1 MIALFLALAVN
12 SGEFRLDRVRESLT
26 GSWPHY
32 QQTIQGIDV
41 IGGEPGHAA
50 VLRGVPPRARGFVWV
65 NVAGEA
71 RPARRVIVEE
81 RRLEPHARY
90 FDLETG
96 VLLRDDPLFFT
107 AHGRVF
113 DTNPVV
119 RLNAPALRDQNN
131 SAGAV
136 PDAAYSDVE
145 LTGLLPTGNLTGPNV
160 TLVDLESPSPP
171 QADAAQRLNF
181 DRSQPQFEEVN
192 AYVQIDRAQRYLQS
206 LGYDGN
212 RRLVAYALPVDAHAA
227 NGSDNSYFIQSS
239 VAGRGT
245 LFFGDGGTDDA
256 EDADIVL
263 HEFMHA
269 VHDWIAPGA
278 FTGGSDTE
286 TRAVAEGYGDYW
298 AFSSR
303 YAQARASGRD
313 PFCIADWDAR
323 CAGDDPSQQCGY
335 NEGADCLRRVDRNA
349 TMRDFLRSTAAGTE
363 HRNGEI
369 WSSALREIFLGL
381 VDRHGLDEGKRLA
394 DTLVIESLFGTPPA
408 PTYRT
413 MGLQLLRA
421 GRALGG
427 RIDLAA
433 VCRALT
439 LREILEAT
447 DCSAAPRGELTLL
460 QSGEQDLA
468 IPDATPAGVTS
479 RLVVRDTRAI
489 EAIAVRVDI
498 AHPVRGDLRIV
509 LVAPDGS
516 RFVLKQE
523 LASDRTPGVH
533 ATYGLD
539 AQPLDS
545 LEPLRGRI
553 AAGEWQ
559 LVVSDVFA
567 RDSGTLQSW
576 GLEIRFAGDAP
587 ATSRPSGVPSRVIPA
602 VAHAAG
608 ANGSNFVSDV
618 RLFNPASRDVTA
630 TLTFTASGADGNREF
645 AAIRVAVP
653 AGAVVRIDD
662 VVRSLQSSGTGQLEV
677 AGEVMVTSRTYT
689 GASEGTFGQFVPA
702 MRGEAEELIIPR
714 LENDAEFRSNI
725 GFAETSGSS
734 GVVRVRLL
742 DPAGVTVISS
752 EEFFIAPHSHLQFGV
767 VPKATALIA
776 SLQVISGGAQISA
789 YGSVIENRTNDPIF
803 VPAVRPPA
811 SARGEWAPAI
821 GAPGALGTQW
831 RSELWITGGT
841 GSVEVRFRGRRVG
854 LLVAPAT
861 VRDAVAGFGLL
872 AVALPPRLIATSRI
886 ATGGFGQFVPF
897 RTDANGGT
905 LLPPAG
911 GTGFRMNAGAGNP
924 AAEPVSG
931 SVISYDAAGREI
943 ARRAVTVGPQEVV
956 QFAIEPAA
964 RVEVEGKLLAYL
976 SVVDNLSGDAIY
988 VPAP

>member
-12 SGEFRLDRVRESLT
+12 AGEFRLDRVRESLMGT
-26 GSWPHY
+26 WPHY
-32 QQTIQGIDV
+32 QQTIGGIDV

-50 VLRGVPPRARGFVWV
+50 VLRTTPPRIRGFVYV

-96 VLLRDDPLFFT
+96 ALLRDDPLFFT
-107 AHGRVF
+107 ARGRVF
-113 DTNPVV
+113 DVNPVV
-119 RLNAPALRDQNN
+119 RLNDPALRDQNN
-131 SAGAV
+131 MAGAV
-136 PDAAYSDVE
+136 PAAAYSDAE
-145 LTGLLPTGNLTGPNV
+145 LPDLLPAGNLTGPNV
-160 TLVDLESPSPP
+160 TLVDLEGPSPP
-171 QADAAQRLNF
+171 QADAAQSLIF

-192 AYVQIDRAQRYLQS
+192 AYFQIDRAQRYLQS
-206 LGYDGN
+206 LGYDGS

-227 NGSDNSYFIQSS
+227 NGTDNSYFIQSS

-286 TRAVAEGYGDYW
+286 SRALAEGYGDYW
-298 AFSSR
+298 AFSSK
-303 YAQARASGRD
+303 YAQARATGRD

-323 CAGDDPSQQCGY
+323 CAGDDAGQQCGY
-335 NEGADCLRRVDRNA
+335 SEGADCLRRVDRNA
-349 TMRDFLRSTAAGTE
+349 TMRDFVRSTAAGTE

-369 WSSALREIFLGL
+369 WSSALRGIFLDI
-381 VDRHGLDEGKRLA
+381 VARRGLDAGKRLA
-394 DTLVIESLFGTPPA
+394 DTLVIESLFGSPPA

-421 GRALGG
+421 GRVLGDG
-427 RIDLAA
+427 SDLAA
-433 VCRALT
+433 ICRALT
-439 LREILEAT
+439 LREILTET
-447 DCSAAPRGELTLL
+447 DCTAAPRGEITLF
-460 QSGEQDLA
+460 QSGEQNLA
-468 IPDATPAGVTS
+468 IPDAVPAGVTS
-479 RLVVRDTRAI
+479 RLVIRDPRTIDAL
-489 EAIAVRVDI
+489 AVRVDI

-539 AQPLDS
+539 AQPVDS
-545 LEPLRGRI
+545 LDALRGRP

-559 LVVSDVFA
+559 LVVSDVYA

-576 GLEIRFAGDAP
+576 GLEIRFSGEVPDD
-587 ATSRPSGVPSRVIPA
+587 TRPSGSPSSVIPA

-618 RLFNPASRDVTA
+618 RLFNPASREVIA
-630 TLTFTASGADGNREF
+630 TLTFTPSGADGNSEF

-662 VVRSLQSSGTGQLEV
+662 VVRVLQATGIGQLEILGDV
-677 AGEVMVTSRTYT
+677 QATSRTYT
-689 GASEGTFGQFVPA
+689 SAGEATFGQFISA
-702 MRGEAEELIIPR
+702 MTGERSEVIIPR
-714 LENDAEFRSNI
+714 LQNDGEFRSNI
-725 GFAETSGSS
+725 GFAETSGNA

-742 DPAGVTVISS
+742 DPAGGTVISS
-752 EEFFIAPHSHLQFGV
+752 EERFIAPHSHVQFGV
-767 VPKATALIA
+767 VPRAAALIA
-776 SLQVISGGAQISA
+776 TLQVIAGPAEISA
-789 YGSVIENRTNDPIF
+789 YGSVIENTTNDPIF

-811 SARGEWAPAI
+811 NARTEFAPAI

-831 RSELWITGGT
+831 RSELWITGGS
-841 GSVEVRFRGRRVG
+841 GSVAWRFRGRPGGV
-854 LLVAPAT
+854 LTAP
-861 VRDAVAGFGLL
+861 VMQNDAVSGIGLL
-872 AVALPPRLIATSRI
+872 AVDLPPRLLATSRI

-897 RTDANGGT
+897 RADASGGT
-905 LLPPAG
+905 MIPPAG
-911 GTGFRMNAGAGNP
+911 GAGYRMNAGVGNP
-924 AAEPVSG
+924 GSTPVSG
-931 SVISYDAAGREI
+931 TLISYDNAGTET
-943 ARRAVTVGPQEVV
+943 ARRPVTVAPQEVV
-956 QFAIEPAA
+956 QLALEPAA
-964 RVEVEGKLLAYL
+964 RVVVEGPLLAYL

-988 VPAP
+988 VPAR